1 MSSEPLEF
9 FWEQGGKGIDGAGI
23 TADLFKLQ
31 FMVSPLTS
39 VFNCSISSNQLL
51 EASLVPTLFWSGFIH

>member
-1 MSSEPLEF
+1 MSSEPLGF
-9 FWEQGGKGIDGAGI
+9 FWEQGGKGIDGAGV

-31 FMVSPLTS
+31 FMVSLLTS

-51 EASLVPTLFWSGFIH
+51 